1 MLASAIRNS
10 SSQKTRF
17 INSKQLANHT
27 ANYSGL
33 QRADVEQLNRK
44 SSKNNQQD
52 QFTFVVTKEIPLN
65 SKQLQSAS
73 SNDYWSII
81 QSELQ
86 SICASNEYNLLQSP
100 DIILLDK
107 EWIKGPLVPN
117 CLFNVNRNIHG
128 WHFFRERKRPLIL
141 RIRKKSF
148 TELTMDQ
155 RTKVFYN
162 L

>member
-1 MLASAIRNS
+1 LLASAIRNS

-33 QRADVEQLNRK
+33 QRADVELNRK

-65 SKQLQSAS
+65 CKQLQSAC

-107 EWIKGPLVPN
+107 EWINRPLVLN
-117 CLFNVNRNIHG
+117 CLHG
-128 WHFFRERKRPLIL
+128 WHFFRERKCPLIL
-141 RIRKKSF
+141 KIRRKSF

-162 L
+162 F

>member
-10 SSQKTRF
+10 SSQKSRF
-17 INSKQLANHT
+17 INSKQLTNHT
-27 ANYSGL
+27 TNYSGL

-65 SKQLQSAS
+65 CKQLQSAS

-81 QSELQ
+81 LSELQ
-86 SICASNEYNLLQSP
+86 SICANNEYNLLQSP

-107 EWIKGPLVPN
+107 EWINGPLVPN
-117 CLFNVNRNIHG
+117 CLHG
-128 WHFFRERKRPLIL
+128 WHFFRERKCPLIL
-141 RIRKKSF
+141 KIRRKSF